1 MNNKVSQAL
10 SDKELE
16 MIEAFRDMLESR
28 LKLAALDNKL
38 SKSIPA
44 LEMPLDDLRQ
54 DS

>member
-44 LEMPLDDLRQ
+44 LEMPLDDLR
-54 DS
+54 

>member
-1 MNNKVSQAL
+1 MDNKVSQPL

-28 LKLAALDNKL
+28 LKPAALDNKL

>member
-1 MNNKVSQAL
+1 
-10 SDKELE
+10 
-16 MIEAFRDMLESR
+16 MLESR

-54 DS
+54 DN